1 MKIGTSKTYRQNRE
15 RFPVDELRKYDG
27 RWVAFSADGQRIVA
41 SDDNLT
47 ALALQ
52 VRAAGAD
59 MQDVV
64 VERIGME
71 EREIFVGGAD
81 LS

>member
-1 MKIGTSKTYRQNRE
+1 MKLSTTKIYRQNRARIPIE
-15 RFPVDELRKYDG
+15 ELSKHSG

-41 SDDNLT
+41 SGDNLRT
-47 ALALQ
+47 LADET
-52 VRAAGAD
+52 RAAGED

-64 VERIGME
+64 VEHIEME
-71 EREIFVGGAD
+71 SGDLFLGGAG

>member
-1 MKIGTSKTYRQNRE
+1 MKIETTKTYRQNRE
-15 RFPVDELRKYDG
+15 RFPVEELRKYDG